1 VRSASRLAAPSA
13 LLAVAAFGA
22 WLGACDGAAPPSAGS
37 VGDDA
42 LPDRPD
48 PAGAADSAVPRP
60 LGTYLNVLARDGDIA
75 ELRLDADRVFVR
87 AVLILRGGI
96 AGGRVDSGSYRYS
109 KGGDTRYIR
118 FYDQAGV
125 FIDRYAYQLD
135 GPLLYLRA
143 DGSTRMMELHLRPT
157 PPAPDAGTA
166 DVDAADAADAGGSAD
181 AGAARDGALPAD
193 ATASDAPAAPDVA
206 LADAGAADAALPP
219 PDLLTPP

>member
-1 VRSASRLAAPSA
+1 
-13 LLAVAAFGA
+13 VAAFGA
-22 WLGACDGAAPPSAGS
+22 WLGACDGAPPPSAGS

-60 LGTYLNVLARDGDIA
+60 LGTYVNVLARDGDIA
-75 ELRLDADRVFVR
+75 ELQLDADRVFVR

-166 DVDAADAADAGGSAD
+166 DVEAADAADAGAAPDGSW
-181 AGAARDGALPAD
+181 PAD
-193 ATASDAPAAPDVA
+193 ATASDAPAPDVA
-206 LADAGAADAALPP
+206 LADAAAADAALPP